1 MVGVARGHDCLV
13 KQDFTVSETP
23 TPLRVPNAYINKAS
37 RSRQNPKNH
46 TRTLPTGTPSTSNTP
61 PLSTICLFFHPTPF
75 PLNSLHT
82 MSSIDPADLTDT
94 DEILVRTRRV
104 TLDDEPDTLLDPE
117 DVDRFMNSIKR
128 TLLFQ
133 IEWEQLMSAGPKCLA
148 KMGDCFL
155 AVYTSSNPSL
165 GLLDSPGSV
174 PGLP

>member
-1 MVGVARGHDCLV
+1 
-13 KQDFTVSETP
+13 
-23 TPLRVPNAYINKAS
+23 
-37 RSRQNPKNH
+37 
-46 TRTLPTGTPSTSNTP
+46 
-61 PLSTICLFFHPTPF
+61 
-75 PLNSLHT
+75 